1 MWMSLRFITGLFTS
15 SAYGVTYTYV
25 LELLTERRRMLLGV
39 INSITFGIG
48 TMYLSL
54 LAYLFNDWR
63 SLARAIALTPGTSY
77 FIYFVWAKKNDHYL
91 SQPTHITF
99 LFCFRPSTFARVWSW
114 GHLLWT
120 NLFQPTLTI
129 FLKLTT
135 FIKLVLV
142 IPVIISFFTLVES
155 PRWLLNKNKEA
166 EANKGGFLN

>member
-1 MWMSLRFITGLFTS
+1 MSLRFITGLFTS

-77 FIYFVWAKKNDHYL
+77 
-91 SQPTHITF
+91 
-99 LFCFRPSTFARVWSW
+99 
-114 GHLLWT
+114 
-120 NLFQPTLTI
+120 TLTI

>member
-63 SLARAIALTPGTSY
+63 SLARAIAITPGN
-77 FIYFVWAKKNDHYL
+77 FIEKMSQGLRVIVARISPLVRTKK
-91 SQPTHITF
+91 I
-99 LFCFRPSTFARVWSW
+99 
-114 GHLLWT
+114 WT
-120 NLFQPTLTI
+120 I
-129 FLKLTT
+129 RDR
-135 FIKLVLV
+135 
-142 IPVIISFFTLVES
+142 S
-155 PRWLLNKNKEA
+155 PGNHGQGQLDSGLRA
-166 EANKGGFLN
+166 

>member
-1 MWMSLRFITGLFTS
+1 MISQIRQSYSTSFPMWMSLRFITGLFTS

-63 SLARAIALTPGTSY
+63 SLARAIALTPGNSDIFRVDRVVQSLDRSISY
-77 FIYFVWAKKNDHYL
+77 
-91 SQPTHITF
+91 S
-99 LFCFRPSTFARVWSW
+99 RP
-114 GHLLWT
+114 
-120 NLFQPTLTI
+120 PTLTDHG
-129 FLKLTT
+129 FWPSKLY
-135 FIKLVLV
+135 LV

>member
-77 FIYFVWAKKNDHYL
+77 
-91 SQPTHITF
+91 
-99 LFCFRPSTFARVWSW
+99 
-114 GHLLWT
+114 
-120 NLFQPTLTI
+120 TLTI

>member
-63 SLARAIALTPGTSY
+63 SLARAIAITPGTSY
-77 FIYFVWAKKNDHYL
+77 SI
-91 SQPTHITF
+91 F
-99 LFCFRPSTFARVWSW
+99 LPGLTVQYPWLIHQDPWLICRHELNRPSNIFRADTYDPSV
-114 GHLLWT
+114 LL
-120 NLFQPTLTI
+120 
-129 FLKLTT
+129 
-135 FIKLVLV
+135 
-142 IPVIISFFTLVES
+142 
-155 PRWLLNKNKEA
+155 
-166 EANKGGFLN
+166 